1 MVERT
6 VPCPVADRCRARG
19 AACAWCADGSAYDGP
34 GRFPRQAAP
43 APQPDPVHR
52 RRGQHNQRKGRR
64 LEQAFAHRFGGR
76 RMPLSGAL
84 DGHPGDVVL
93 PQGWRYECRGRETGY
108 ALAYRWVAIAGWAVV
123 TDGTR
128 WMLLAREDV
137 AALVLAGA
145 PRVWPPGADR
155 LPLPALLARE
165 PVPVT
170 REHRQTAA
178 RLIRAWAAGSTRPTF
193 HGEPRPVVRTAQAK
207 TLFAWLFEDRRG
219 EPDGL
224 ALKADRQP
232 WLVAWDIPHAVALGC
247 FDSPDKEADGGW

>member
-19 AACAWCADGSAYDGP
+19 ATCAWCADGSAYAGP
-34 GRFPRQAAP
+34 GRYPRVP
-43 APQPDPVHR
+43 VPRTQPDPAHR
-52 RRGQHNQRKGRR
+52 RRGQHAQRKGRR

-93 PQGWRYECRGRETGY
+93 PNGWRYECRGRETGY
-108 ALAYRWVAIAGWAVV
+108 ALAYRWVAAAGWAVV

-145 PRVWPPGADR
+145 PRVWPPEADR

-170 REHRQTAA
+170 RAHQARARRLRQ
-178 RLIRAWAAGSTRPTF
+178 AWTVERPPVWRSAT
-193 HGEPRPVVRTAQAK
+193 GPVVRTAQAK
-207 TLFAWLFEDRRG
+207 TLFAWLFEDRR
-219 EPDGL
+219 ERPDGL
-224 ALKADRQP
+224 ALKADRKP
-232 WLVAWDIPHAVALGC
+232 WLLAWDLPHAVALGF
-247 FDSPDKEADGGW
+247 FDSLDQEVDG